1 MEQNVTLLADALDG
15 PPAGPHEDDFLVV
28 VTGAGISLASG
39 IPTFRGSD
47 PGAVWKR
54 DVTEMATYRFFRQ
67 DPVDS
72 WRWYLS
78 RFDTLRSARPN
89 PAHRALVDLE
99 RWQLARGGRFV
110 LVTQNIDT
118 LHEMAGSRQMVKVHG
133 SSDRVRCPTND
144 CRHGAPTG
152 SLPRPDDE
160 LEAFLAAPSRDALP
174 RCPECGDVL
183 RPHVLWFDEYYG
195 EHRDYQWARVQEAAH
210 RMSLGLFVGTSFSV
224 GVTDL
229 FLQAG
234 LGAGTPIFTI
244 DPAGGPLPYP
254 GLGPPAVTVL
264 EEKAEELLPAVGE
277 RLGASGN

>member
-1 MEQNVTLLADALDG
+1 MEQNVTLLTDAL
-15 PPAGPHEDDFLVV
+15 AALEENFLVV

-39 IPTFRGSD
+39 IDTFRGSD

-54 DVTEMATYRFFRQ
+54 NITEMATYHFFRQ
-67 DPVDS
+67 DPVES

-78 RFDTLRSARPN
+78 RFDKLRVARPN

-99 RWQLARGGRFV
+99 RWQLGRGGRFV

-118 LHEMAGSRQMVKVHG
+118 LHEMAGSREMVKVHG
-133 SSDRVRCPTND
+133 SSDRVRCPATG

-152 SLPRPDDE
+152 SLPRPDAE
-160 LEAFLAAPSRDALP
+160 LEAFLAAPSHDALP

-183 RPHVLWFDEYYG
+183 RPHVLWFDEHYG

-210 RMSLGLFVGTSFSV
+210 NMSLALFVGTSFSV

-234 LGAGTPIFTI
+234 IGSGTPVITI

-264 EEKAEELLPAVGE
+264 EEKAEELLPAVCE
-277 RLGASGN
+277 RLGTG